1 MQEETISE
9 SGSYTISEV
18 NKNVEKEL
26 ERLRIQT
33 DLGWHKEARALK
45 WFGLRD
51 GMSVLELG
59 SGPGFVTARLLDLVP
74 QSVIT
79 CLEVDPVMLEQA
91 ERYLRYRRGER
102 VQLVPGSIMAMP
114 LPDNT
119 YDVAF
124 ARFLFQH
131 LPDPVGAAREV
142 LRVLK
147 PGGKLVIHDVEAE
160 IGGVVQPASPPEIQA
175 IYVRAGQLQ
184 TKKGGD
190 TQIGRKLPR
199 ILRAAGYENLDLDIM
214 VIHSDLAGRETM
226 APLWDGDLL
235 LPAVKAGLITAEE
248 FTQVKDSLVQFR
260 DSPEAI
266 DMYTLLFGCGQ
277 KPGGE

>member
-1 MQEETISE
+1 
-9 SGSYTISEV
+9 
-18 NKNVEKEL
+18 
-26 ERLRIQT
+26 
-33 DLGWHKEARALK
+33 
-45 WFGLRD
+45 
-51 GMSVLELG
+51 MSVLELG

-74 QSVIT
+74 HSVIT
-79 CLEVDPVMLEQA
+79 CLENDLIMLAQA
-91 ERYLRYRRGER
+91 ERYLQYRRGDR
-102 VQLVPGSIMAMP
+102 VRLVDGSIMAMP

-119 YDVAF
+119 YDFAF

-147 PGGKLVIHDVEAE
+147 PGGKLVIHDVEEE
-160 IGGVVQPASPPEIQA
+160 IGGVVQPTPPPEIQE
-175 IYVRAGQLQ
+175 IYTRAGQLQ

-190 TQIGRKLPR
+190 TRIGRKLPR
-199 ILRAAGYENLDLDIM
+199 ILREAGYDNMDLDIM
-214 VIHSDLAGRETM
+214 VIHSDLVGLEAM

-235 LPAVKAGLITAEE
+235 LSAVKAGLITEDELA
-248 FTQVKDSLVQFR
+248 QVKADIAKNYAAP
-260 DSPEAI
+260 DAI